1 MRQGGTEVADAERKG
16 FVHFF
21 ILAPAPRRHRE
32 EDVQIIINFADF
44 IIIGVLAYFIWS
56 GYKGGF
62 YDNLLELIG
71 FYVCLTLTLIVLSY
85 IAKFFNFVLE
95 LPPSVSVLLGFI
107 FVFATLTLAYLY
119 FVKWIHKMIEMK
131 VHERFNRITGSL
143 LGAYRGVLMASLLV
157 LGFLLLPIPHLVQ
170 PTQARSFFMRKIKIV
185 LPMNYDY
192 VRRLVPGPPGF
203 REALTAAFYRIGPLD
218 EISTRFLDDLPGRP
232 YQKLS
237 SD

>member
-1 MRQGGTEVADAERKG
+1 M
-16 FVHFF
+16 
-21 ILAPAPRRHRE
+21 
-32 EDVQIIINFADF
+32 QIIINFADF

-71 FYVCLTLTLIVLSY
+71 FYVC
-85 IAKFFNFVLE
+85 
-95 LPPSVSVLLGFI
+95 
-107 FVFATLTLAYLY
+107 LTLAYLY